1 MRVFYELVSGGGKG
15 LSVIRPNRF
24 DLEEQIAQ
32 DTTKFYLAA
41 SPK

>member
-15 LSVIRPNRF
+15 LSVIRPNSF
-24 DLEEQIAQ
+24 DLEEEIAQ